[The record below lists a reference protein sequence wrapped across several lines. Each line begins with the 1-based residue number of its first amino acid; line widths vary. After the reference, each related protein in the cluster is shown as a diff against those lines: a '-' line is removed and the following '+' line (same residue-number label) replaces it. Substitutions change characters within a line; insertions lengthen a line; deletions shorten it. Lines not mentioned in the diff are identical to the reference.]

1 MPPANFRRGTRIR
14 INVDG
19 RVLRHI
25 PLGDLILQTELRV
38 ATELNLRKYPCPC
51 KNCHG
56 AQRKKIDV
64 IRKHHSEVGRDDF
77 LTKSMIG
84 GDPADGYPPNGIWV
98 EDLAYD
104 DDVIDAEADIQHVE
118 VPVDH
123 EDGVQDVVLDNG
135 RDAEEDPE
143 ATLDA
148 QHNVQRQLLEALDR
162 GDAIHTEAMA
172 AENVVLDAD
181 VDIGADNVEDMERL
195 FNHATTAVYSGSKSS
210 ILSAT
215 IIIMNMCV
223 VFRVSNKFT
232 DELLRYL
239 SSDLLPLENK
249 LPTSHYEARKLIR
262 SLGLQYN
269 NIHACPNGCVLYEEE
284 HADLNLCPK
293 CGRTRWT
300 EGSNSIPAKV
310 IRHFPLI
317 PRLRRMFR
325 SSEIALMLRGWTKH
339 VSDDGVMR
347 SVVDSPAWKHVNN
360 DIVFNNFGAD
370 SRNLR
375 LALALDGVNPFK
387 LNNTNWSTWPILI
400 LIYNFEPWFVTKK
413 FFISLC
419 ILISGKQSPTSKNI
433 DVFLRPLLRELLQLW
448 EGVVAQDFSRPE
460 GDRLFSMRGLLMW
473 TISDFPAYGLISGL
487 CCKGYKGCPCCGPE
501 TESRLARTGDV
512 RADRS
517 TKGSKIVYGGIRRY
531 LNRQHPYRRN
541 RRFNGRPELRS
552 RPRTMSGEDVI
563 RYAAWRQVYLDLG
576 GKEDAKDDPV
586 HFTGVKRLSA
596 LYELPYWK
604 VIVGRLLLCF
614 FVNVCLHMSLL

>member
-1 MPPANFRRGTRIR
+1 MRAPNARRGTRIR
-14 INVDG
+14 ISTDG

-38 ATELNLRKYPCPC
+38 ATELNLKKYPCPC

-56 AQRKKIDV
+56 AQRRKIDV
-64 IRKHHSEVGRDDF
+64 IRKHHNEVGRDDF

-84 GDPADGYPPNGIWV
+84 GDNVDGYPPNGIWV

-104 DDVIDAEADIQHVE
+104 DDIIDAEANVEDVNVPIEDNLGGPHVA
-118 VPVDH
+118 H
-123 EDGVQDVVLDNG
+123 DNVG
-135 RDAEEDPE
+135 AVHPESDP
-143 ATLDA
+143 TLDA
-148 QHNVQRQLLEALDR
+148 QHNVQRQLLQALDR

-172 AENVVLDAD
+172 ADNPVDDVE
-181 VDIGADNVEDMERL
+181 VDISSDCVDDMERL
-195 FNHATTAVYSGSKSS
+195 FEHATTAVYSGATSS

-239 SSDLLPLENK
+239 SSDLLPSNNK

-262 SLGLQYN
+262 TLGLQYN

-284 HADLNLCPK
+284 HMDLNSCPK
-293 CGRTRWT
+293 CGRARWA
-300 EGSNSIPAKV
+300 EGSNSIPVKV

-317 PRLRRMFR
+317 PRLKRMFR
-325 SSEIALMLRGWTKH
+325 SSEIAVMLRGWTKH

-347 SVVDSPAWKHVNN
+347 SVVDSPAWKHVDNN
-360 DIVFNNFGAD
+360 VIFDNFGVD
-370 SRNLR
+370 NRNLR

-387 LNNTNWSTWPILI
+387 LNNTNWSTWPVLI

-448 EGVVAQDFSRPE
+448 EGIVAQDFSRPE
-460 GDRLFSMRGLLMW
+460 GDRRFIMRGLLMW
-473 TISDFPAYGLISGL
+473 TISDFPAYALISGL
-487 CCKGYKGCPCCGPE
+487 CCKGYKGCPTCGPE

-517 TKGSKIVYGGIRRY
+517 TKGSKIVYGGMRRY
-531 LNRQHPYRRN
+531 LSRQHPYRRN
-541 RRFNGRPELRS
+541 RRFNGSTELRF
-552 RPRTMSGEDVI
+552 RPRAMTGHDII

-596 LYELPYWK
+596 LYELPYWQVTTFNYVK
-604 VIVGRLLLCF
+604 CF
-614 FVNVCLHMSLL
+614 L